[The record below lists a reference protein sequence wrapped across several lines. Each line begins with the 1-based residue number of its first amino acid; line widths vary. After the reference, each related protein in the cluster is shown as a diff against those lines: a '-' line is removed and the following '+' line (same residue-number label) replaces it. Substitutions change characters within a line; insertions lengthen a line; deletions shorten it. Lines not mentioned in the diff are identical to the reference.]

1 MEEIQP
7 CFWVVHGACAVA
19 PKYGHMCAAVRCPL
33 TVIPGMPRANPERST
48 EHALDVPGAPV
59 ERAWTTVA
67 SMVDLLVVVGARPNF
82 MKAASLVH
90 AAEQRGLTCTLL
102 HTGQHYDDELSHVF
116 FDELGLPVPDIY
128 LGVGSGSHATQ
139 TARIMLGF
147 EAELRV
153 LDPALVV
160 VVGDVNS
167 TLACALVAAKEH
179 YPVAHVEAGLRS
191 FDERMPEE
199 INRRLC
205 DHVSSYLF
213 TTARDAD
220 ENLLR
225 EGIAGERIFFVGN
238 TMIDTLLRFRD
249 RARATDAP
257 GRFGVER
264 GRYAVVTLH
273 RPENVDEYESLSGL
287 IEALL
292 VVGRCI
298 PLVFPVHPRTQERI
312 ARHGLEAALEA
323 EAGVRICPAA
333 GYLDFLGLCADA
345 RLVVTDSGGV
355 QEETTVLGV
364 PCITVRDST
373 ERPVT
378 VAEGT
383 NRVVGRS
390 PERVVEEA
398 LTILEAPS
406 RPARIPEL
414 WDGRAGERI
423 VERLAEALDDG
434 VSAASALA

>member
-1 MEEIQP
+1 
-7 CFWVVHGACAVA
+7 
-19 PKYGHMCAAVRCPL
+19 
-33 TVIPGMPRANPERST
+33 
-48 EHALDVPGAPV
+48 
-59 ERAWTTVA
+59 
-67 SMVDLLVVVGARPNF
+67 MVDLLIVVGARPNF

-90 AAEQRGLTCTLL
+90 AAGERGLSCTLL
-102 HTGQHYDDELSHVF
+102 HTGQHYDDDLSRVF
-116 FDELGLPVPDIY
+116 FDELGLPVPDVY
-128 LGVGSGSHATQ
+128 LGVGSASHATQ

-147 EAELRV
+147 ESELLARK
-153 LDPALVV
+153 PALVV

-205 DHVSSYLF
+205 DHVSRYLF
-213 TTARDAD
+213 TTSREAG
-220 ENLLR
+220 ENLLH
-225 EGIAGERIFFVGN
+225 EGIPGERISFVGN

-249 RARATDAP
+249 RARASDAP

-273 RPENVDEYESLSGL
+273 RPENVDEYDSLSGL
-287 IEALL
+287 VEALL
-292 VVGRCI
+292 VVGRCM
-298 PLVFPVHPRTQERI
+298 PLVFPVHPRTDERI
-312 ARHGLEAALEA
+312 ARHGLDRALAAEPGIHL
-323 EAGVRICPAA
+323 CPPV
-333 GYLDFLGLCADA
+333 GYFDFLGLCADA
-345 RLVVTDSGGV
+345 RLVLTDSGGV

-364 PCITVRDST
+364 PCITVREST

-378 VAEGT
+378 VLEGT
-383 NRVVGRS
+383 NRVVGSS

-398 LTILEAPS
+398 LTILEGPS

-423 VERLAEALDDG
+423 VKHLEQALDG
-434 VSAASALA
+434 RLPAVSALA

>member
-1 MEEIQP
+1 LD
-7 CFWVVHGACAVA
+7 VSGASVRPDSITVA
-19 PKYGHMCAAVRCPL
+19 PM
-33 TVIPGMPRANPERST
+33 T
-48 EHALDVPGAPV
+48 
-59 ERAWTTVA
+59 
-67 SMVDLLVVVGARPNF
+67 DLLIVVGARPNF
-82 MKAASLVH
+82 MKATSLVH
-90 AAEQRGLTCTLL
+90 AAGQRNLTCTLL
-102 HTGQHYDDELSHVF
+102 HTGQHYDDDLSRVF

-147 EAELRV
+147 ESELLARKPAVV
-153 LDPALVV
+153 L

-179 YPVAHVEAGLRS
+179 YPVGHVEAGLRS

-205 DHVSSYLF
+205 DHLSTYLF
-213 TTARDAD
+213 TTAREAD
-220 ENLLR
+220 ENLRR
-225 EGIAGERIFFVGN
+225 EGIADERVQFVGN

-249 RARATDAP
+249 RARAREAP
-257 GRFGVER
+257 ERFGLER
-264 GRYAVVTLH
+264 GGYAVVTLH

-287 IEALL
+287 VEALL
-292 VVGRCI
+292 VVGRCM
-298 PLVFPVHPRTQERI
+298 PLVFPVHPRTKERL
-312 ARHGLEAALEA
+312 ARHGLDRALEA
-323 EAGVRICPAA
+323 EPGVHVSAPV
-333 GYLDFLGLCADA
+333 GYLDFVGLCADA

-378 VAEGT
+378 VQEGT
-383 NRVVGRS
+383 NKVVGSS

-398 LTILEAPS
+398 LTILEGPN
-406 RPARIPEL
+406 RPIRIPEL

-423 VERLAEALDDG
+423 VEHLERALNGGLAT
-434 VSAASALA
+434 ASALA